1 MTAPESIESKIQ
13 KALIASDSTLALAE
27 SCTGG
32 LVGHRLTQIAGS
44 SLYFVG
50 GIISYADRIKRD
62 QLDVPQADLEQYGA
76 VSEQVALGMARGV
89 RKVFN
94 TDFGLSVTG
103 IAGPDGGNLEKPVG
117 LTWIAAS
124 HADREL
130 VEQYLWDGN
139 RYKNKAA
146 SAEAAL
152 VLLFRL
158 IESGPWMKPS

>member
-1 MTAPESIESKIQ
+1 MADTIESKIQ
-13 KALIASDSTLALAE
+13 NTLVAMNKTLAVAE

-32 LVGHRLTQIAGS
+32 LVGHRLTQISGS
-44 SLYFVG
+44 SAYFLG

-62 QLDVPQADLEQYGA
+62 QLNVPQADLYQYGA

-89 RKVFN
+89 RN
-94 TDFGLSVTG
+94 TFVSDFGLSVTG
-103 IAGPDGGNLEKPVG
+103 IAGPDGGSPEKPVG

-124 HADREL
+124 HAEQEL
-130 VEQYLWDGN
+130 VEKYIWDGN

-152 VLLFRL
+152 ALLFRL
-158 IESGPWMKPS
+158 LESGPWMRTS